1 MTRPMVR
8 LNKLAD
14 RGSTPLPL
22 PEAAPDYLDA
32 AAGSLPQHPA
42 TLRDVPVKLS
52 ILMCAY
58 NEEQR
63 IGRAIAELLQ
73 TEYPCDVELIVVD
86 DGSTDGTPLLLA
98 QIDDPRVT
106 VYRHLVNLGKGAALR
121 SAVKLATGTH
131 AVPFDA
137 DLEYSPAD
145 IPRMLEPVLAG
156 RSEVVYGARLFGFYT
171 VYQSYRYAKGNRV
184 LTQLA
189 NMIYDAGLSD
199 LHTCLKLIPL
209 PLLKTLPL
217 SEIGFGLDTEITAL
231 LLKLGIRPFEIPVS
245 YYSRS
250 HAEGKKIRWQD
261 AVACVRILVQVR
273 MSFGRRMK
281 SAVTLAHGGGHASAA
296 LPGPESQLSVLAG
309 ESASG
314 DAAAIVAAAGLSRWL
329 DGGALPA

>member
-1 MTRPMVR
+1 MTLV
-8 LNKLAD
+8 A
-14 RGSTPLPL
+14 
-22 PEAAPDYLDA
+22 
-32 AAGSLPQHPA
+32 SLPQQAA
-42 TLRDVPVKLS
+42 TVRDRPVKLS

-63 IGRAIAELLQ
+63 IGRAIAEILQ
-73 TEYPCDVELIVVD
+73 TEYPCEVELIVVD

-98 QIDDPRVT
+98 QVDDPRVI
-106 VYRHLVNLGKGAALR
+106 VYRHVVNLGKGAALR

-145 IPRMLEPVLAG
+145 VPRMLEPVLAG

-273 MSFGRRMK
+273 MSFGSRMK
-281 SAVTLAHGGGHASAA
+281 SAMALAHGAGTRVQLCQGRSRNCRCSPANLRAVTL
-296 LPGPESQLSVLAG
+296 LPSSPPPG
-309 ESASG
+309 
-314 DAAAIVAAAGLSRWL
+314 
-329 DGGALPA
+329 

>member
-1 MTRPMVR
+1 MTRPIAR
-8 LNKLAD
+8 LNELAE
-14 RGSTPLPL
+14 RGPAPVPLRT
-22 PEAAPDYLDA
+22 AAV
-32 AAGSLPQHPA
+32 SE
-42 TLRDVPVKLS
+42 RPVKLS

-63 IGRAIAELLQ
+63 IGRAIAEILQ
-73 TEYPCDVELIVVD
+73 TEYPCDVELIIVD

-98 QIDDPRVT
+98 QVDDPRVI
-106 VYRHLVNLGKGAALR
+106 VYRHVVNLGKGAALR

-145 IPRMLEPVLAG
+145 IPRMLQPVLSG
-156 RSEVVYGARLFGFYT
+156 RTDVVYGARLFGFYT

-217 SEIGFGLDTEITAL
+217 SEVGFGLDTEITAL

-273 MSFGRRMK
+273 MSFGSRRK
-281 SAVTLAHGGGHASAA
+281 SAGALTHGGHASPAM
-296 LPGPESQLSVLAG
+296 PEPDPFGHTGQ
-309 ESASG
+309 SG
-314 DAAAIVAAAGLSRWL
+314 DTASAIVAAAGLARWL
-329 DGGALPA
+329 DGGVLLA

>member
-1 MTRPMVR
+1 MTRQIAR
-8 LNKLAD
+8 LNKLTEKAPA
-14 RGSTPLPL
+14 PLPG
-22 PEAAPDYLDA
+22 AAVESLGR
-32 AAGSLPQHPA
+32 AAGSVPQHVA
-42 TLRDVPVKLS
+42 SSDECPVKLS

-63 IGRAIAELLQ
+63 IGRAIAEILQ
-73 TEYPCDVELIVVD
+73 IDYPCDIELIIVD
-86 DGSTDGTPLLLA
+86 DGSTDGTRALLA
-98 QIDDPRVT
+98 ELDDPRVV
-106 VYRHLVNLGKGAALR
+106 VYRHVVNLGKGAALR

-131 AVPFDA
+131 TLPFDA

-145 IPRMLEPVLAG
+145 IPRMLEPVLSG
-156 RSEVVYGARLFGFYT
+156 RSDVVYGARLFGFYT
-171 VYQSYRYAKGNRV
+171 VYQSYRYATGNRV

-189 NMIYDAGLSD
+189 NMIFDAGLSD

-250 HAEGKKIRWQD
+250 HAQGKKIRWQD
-261 AVACVRILVQVR
+261 AVACVRILVQVKL
-273 MSFGRRMK
+273 SFGSRIK
-281 SAVTLAHGGGHASAA
+281 SAKALPGVTGHASPVMPEQDPY
-296 LPGPESQLSVLAG
+296 LPGRVG

-314 DAAAIVAAAGLSRWL
+314 DAAIVAAAGLIRWL

>member
-8 LNKLAD
+8 LNKLAEP
-14 RGSTPLPL
+14 GKTALPL
-22 PEAAPDYLDA
+22 PEAAPDSVDA
-32 AAGSLPQHPA
+32 AAGSLPQHPPA
-42 TLRDVPVKLS
+42 LGVAPVKLS

-63 IGRAIAELLQ
+63 IGRAITELLQ
-73 TEYPCDVELIVVD
+73 TDYPCDVELIVVD

-106 VYRHLVNLGKGAALR
+106 VYRHVVNLGKGAALR

-145 IPRMLEPVLAG
+145 LPRMLEPVLSG
-156 RSEVVYGARLFGFYT
+156 RSQVVYGARLFGFYT

-184 LTQLA
+184 MTQLA

-209 PLLKTLPL
+209 PLLRTLPL
-217 SEIGFGLDTEITAL
+217 SELGFGLDTEITAL
-231 LLKLGIRPFEIPVS
+231 LLKLGVRPFEIPVS

-250 HAEGKKIRWQD
+250 QAEGKKIRWQD

-273 MSFGRRMK
+273 MSFGSRMK
-281 SAVTLAHGGGHASAA
+281 SALAHARAGGHASPA
-296 LPGPESQLSVLAG
+296 LPPAG
-309 ESASG
+309 IADEPASG
-314 DAAAIVAAAGLSRWL
+314 DAAAIVAAAGLTRWL

>member
-1 MTRPMVR
+1 MVR
-8 LNKLAD
+8 PNERAD
-14 RGSTPLPL
+14 RAPTALQVPG
-22 PEAAPDYLDA
+22 AALDSLDPA
-32 AAGSLPQHPA
+32 VGSLPQSA
-42 TLRDVPVKLS
+42 TAVHDRPVKLS

-73 TEYPCDVELIVVD
+73 MDYPCDIELIVVD
-86 DGSTDGTPLLLA
+86 DGSTDGTPLLLG
-98 QIDDPRVT
+98 QIDDPRVI
-106 VYRHLVNLGKGAALR
+106 VYRHVVNLGKGAALR

-145 IPRMLEPVLAG
+145 LPRMLEPVLAG
-156 RSEVVYGARLFGFYT
+156 RSQVVYGARLFGFYT

-184 LTQLA
+184 MTQLA

-250 HAEGKKIRWQD
+250 QAEGKKIRWQD

-273 MSFGRRMK
+273 MSFRSRMK
-281 SAVTLAHGGGHASAA
+281 SAVALAHGGGHASPAIPA
-296 LPGPESQLSVLAG
+296 PELPTRAVG

-314 DAAAIVAAAGLSRWL
+314 DVAAIVAAAGLTRWL
-329 DGGALPA
+329 GGGVLLA

>member
-8 LNKLAD
+8 PHELTKRAPASL
-14 RGSTPLPL
+14 RL
-22 PEAAPDYLDA
+22 PEALDSLDY
-32 AAGSLPQHPA
+32 AAGSPSQHGP
-42 TLRDVPVKLS
+42 TVNERTVKLS

-58 NEEQR
+58 NEERR
-63 IGRAIAELLQ
+63 IGRAIAEILQ
-73 TEYPCDVELIVVD
+73 TDYPCDVELIVVD
-86 DGSTDGTPLLLA
+86 DGSTDGTPALLA
-98 QIDDPRVT
+98 RLEDPRVT
-106 VYRHLVNLGKGAALR
+106 VYRHVVNLGKGAALR

-145 IPRMLEPVLAG
+145 IPRMLEPVLSG
-156 RSEVVYGARLFGFYT
+156 RSDVVYGARLFGFYT

-184 LTQLA
+184 MTQLA

-209 PLLKTLPL
+209 PLLKALPL
-217 SEIGFGLDTEITAL
+217 SETGFGLDTEITAQ

-261 AVACVRILVQVR
+261 AVACVRILLQVK
-273 MSFGRRMK
+273 MSFGSRMR
-281 SAVTLAHGGGHASAA
+281 SAVA
-296 LPGPESQLSVLAG
+296 LPGTRTG
-309 ESASG
+309 
-314 DAAAIVAAAGLSRWL
+314 GLTRWL
-329 DGGALPA
+329 DGGALLA

>member
-8 LNKLAD
+8 LNKRAENTP
-14 RGSTPLPL
+14 TPLQIPGTAL
-22 PEAAPDYLDA
+22 ESIDP
-32 AAGSLPQHPA
+32 AAGSLPHGAA
-42 TLRDVPVKLS
+42 TVHDRPVKLS

-63 IGRAIAELLQ
+63 IGRAITEILQ
-73 TEYPCDVELIVVD
+73 MDYPCDIELIVVD
-86 DGSTDGTPLLLA
+86 DGSTDSTPLLLA
-98 QIDDPRVT
+98 QLDDPRVI
-106 VYRHLVNLGKGAALR
+106 VYRHVVNLGKGAALR

-156 RSEVVYGARLFGFYT
+156 RTEVVYGARLFGFYT

-217 SEIGFGLDTEITAL
+217 NEVGFGLDTEITAL
-231 LLKLGIRPFEIPVS
+231 LLKLGIRPFEVPVS

-273 MSFGRRMK
+273 MSFGSRMR
-281 SAVTLAHGGGHASAA
+281 SAVALAHGSGHASPAMSEPDP
-296 LPGPESQLSVLAG
+296 LTCVVG

-314 DAAAIVAAAGLSRWL
+314 DAAAIVAAAGLTRWL
-329 DGGALPA
+329 DGGALLA

>member
-8 LNKLAD
+8 LNKLAE

-22 PEAAPDYLDA
+22 PEAAPDSLEA
-32 AAGSLPQHPA
+32 AAGSLPRHPA
-42 TLRDVPVKLS
+42 TLRNAPVKLS

-63 IGRAIAELLQ
+63 IGRAITELLQ
-73 TEYPCDVELIVVD
+73 TDYPCDVELIVVD

-106 VYRHLVNLGKGAALR
+106 VYRHVVNLGKGAALR

-145 IPRMLEPVLAG
+145 LPRMLEPVLAG
-156 RSEVVYGARLFGFYT
+156 RSQVVYGARLFGFYT

-184 LTQLA
+184 MTQLA

-209 PLLKTLPL
+209 PLLRTLPL
-217 SEIGFGLDTEITAL
+217 SEVGFGLDTEITAL

-250 HAEGKKIRWQD
+250 QAEGKKIRWQD
-261 AVACVRILVQVR
+261 AVACVRILVQVK
-273 MSFGRRMK
+273 MSFGSRMK
-281 SAVTLAHGGGHASAA
+281 AAVAHVHAGGHASPA
-296 LPGPESQLSVLAG
+296 LPGADSHLTGRAG
-309 ESASG
+309 EIASG
-314 DAAAIVAAAGLSRWL
+314 DAAVVAAAGLARWL
-329 DGGALPA
+329 DGGALLA

>member
-1 MTRPMVR
+1 MTAPMVSRNR
-8 LNKLAD
+8 LARNEP
-14 RGSTPLPL
+14 RQLPKR
-22 PEAAPDYLDA
+22 
-32 AAGSLPQHPA
+32 PA
-42 TLRDVPVKLS
+42 TAGERPVKLS

-63 IGRAIAELLQ
+63 IGRAIAEILQ

-106 VYRHLVNLGKGAALR
+106 VYRHVVNLGKGAALR

-145 IPRMLEPVLAG
+145 VPRMLEPVLAG

-209 PLLKTLPL
+209 PLLRTLPL

-273 MSFGRRMK
+273 MSFGSRMK
-281 SAVTLAHGGGHASAA
+281 SALALAHGAGHPSAA
-296 LPGPESQLSVLAG
+296 LPGPEPHLSVLAG
-309 ESASG
+309 ESAGG
-314 DAAAIVAAAGLSRWL
+314 DAAAIVAAAGLARWL
-329 DGGALPA
+329 DGGALLA

>member
-1 MTRPMVR
+1 MERADFSMTRPMAK
-8 LNKLAD
+8 LHKLAE
-14 RGSTPLPL
+14 R
-22 PEAAPDYLDA
+22 APAL
-32 AAGSLPQHPA
+32 LPQHAA
-42 TLRDVPVKLS
+42 TAGGRPVKLS
-52 ILMCAY
+52 ILMAAY

-63 IGRAIAELLQ
+63 IVRAIAEILQ
-73 TEYPCDVELIVVD
+73 TDYPCDVELIVVD
-86 DGSTDGTPLLLA
+86 DGSTDGTPALLA
-98 QIDDPRVT
+98 QLDDPRVKT
-106 VYRHLVNLGKGAALR
+106 YRHVVNLGKGAALR

-145 IPRMLEPVLAG
+145 VPRMLEPVLSG
-156 RSEVVYGARLFGFYT
+156 RSDVVYGARLFGFYT

-184 LTQLA
+184 MTQLA

-217 SEIGFGLDTEITAL
+217 SETGFGLDTEITAQ

-261 AVACVRILVQVR
+261 AVACVRILLQVK
-273 MSFGRRMK
+273 MSFGARMRA
-281 SAVTLAHGGGHASAA
+281 AVA
-296 LPGPESQLSVLAG
+296 LPGTGGYASPALPGADTHLALGVG
-309 ESASG
+309 ESAGG
-314 DAAAIVAAAGLSRWL
+314 DAAIVAAAGLARWL
-329 DGGALPA
+329 DGGALLA

>member
-1 MTRPMVR
+1 MTRPMAR
-8 LNKLAD
+8 LNKRAENAP
-14 RGSTPLPL
+14 TPLQIPG
-22 PEAAPDYLDA
+22 AALDSVDP
-32 AAGSLPQHPA
+32 AAGSLPQGAA
-42 TLRDVPVKLS
+42 TVHDRPVKLS

-63 IGRAIAELLQ
+63 IGRAITEILQ
-73 TEYPCDVELIVVD
+73 MDYPCDIELIVVD
-86 DGSTDGTPLLLA
+86 DGSTDSTPLLLA
-98 QIDDPRVT
+98 QLDDPRVI
-106 VYRHLVNLGKGAALR
+106 VYRHVVNLGKGAALR

-156 RSEVVYGARLFGFYT
+156 RTEVVYGARLFGFYT

-217 SEIGFGLDTEITAL
+217 SEVGFGLDTEITAL
-231 LLKLGIRPFEIPVS
+231 LLKLGIRPFEVPVS

-273 MSFGRRMK
+273 MSFGSRMR
-281 SAVTLAHGGGHASAA
+281 SAVALAHGSGHASPA
-296 LPGPESQLSVLAG
+296 LSEPDPLTRVVG
-309 ESASG
+309 EPASG
-314 DAAAIVAAAGLSRWL
+314 DAAAIVAAAGLTRWL
-329 DGGALPA
+329 DGGALLA

>member
-8 LNKLAD
+8 PNKRAD
-14 RGSTPLPL
+14 RAPAALQVPGTTP
-22 PEAAPDYLDA
+22 DSLDP
-32 AAGSLPQHPA
+32 AAGSLPQGAA
-42 TLRDVPVKLS
+42 TVHDRPVKLS

-73 TEYPCDVELIVVD
+73 MDYPCDIELIVVD
-86 DGSTDGTPLLLA
+86 DGSTDGTHLLLA
-98 QIDDPRVT
+98 QIDDPRVI
-106 VYRHLVNLGKGAALR
+106 VYRHVVNMGKGAALR

-145 IPRMLEPVLAG
+145 LPRMLEPVLAG
-156 RSEVVYGARLFGFYT
+156 RSQVVYGARLFGFYT

-184 LTQLA
+184 MTQLA

-231 LLKLGIRPFEIPVS
+231 LLRLGIRPFEIPVS

-273 MSFGRRMK
+273 MSFRSRMK
-281 SAVTLAHGGGHASAA
+281 SAVALAHGGGHANLAIPAA
-296 LPGPESQLSVLAG
+296 DPLTRAVG

-314 DAAAIVAAAGLSRWL
+314 DAAAIVAAAGLTRWL
-329 DGGALPA
+329 DGGALLA

>member
-8 LNKLAD
+8 PNKRAGIAPTALQVPGA
-14 RGSTPLPL
+14 PL
-22 PEAAPDYLDA
+22 DSLDPG
-32 AAGSLPQHPA
+32 AGSLPQGAAAVHD
-42 TLRDVPVKLS
+42 RPVKLS

-73 TEYPCDVELIVVD
+73 MDYPCDIELIVVD

-98 QIDDPRVT
+98 QIEDPRVI
-106 VYRHLVNLGKGAALR
+106 VYRHVVNLGKGAALR

-145 IPRMLEPVLAG
+145 LPRMLEPVLAG
-156 RSEVVYGARLFGFYT
+156 RSQVVYGARLFGFYT

-184 LTQLA
+184 MTQLA

-273 MSFGRRMK
+273 MSFRSRMK
-281 SAVTLAHGGGHASAA
+281 SAVALAHGAGHASPAI
-296 LPGPESQLSVLAG
+296 PGPAPLTRAVG

-314 DAAAIVAAAGLSRWL
+314 DAAVVAAAGLTRWL
-329 DGGALPA
+329 DGGALLA

>member
-1 MTRPMVR
+1 MAR

-14 RGSTPLPL
+14 AGTPLPL
-22 PEAAPDYLDA
+22 PGAALDSLDDA
-32 AAGSLPQHPA
+32 VGSLTRHAA
-42 TLRDVPVKLS
+42 TVSERPVKLS

-63 IGRAIAELLQ
+63 IGRAITEILQ
-73 TEYPCDVELIVVD
+73 TDYPCDVELIIVD
-86 DGSTDGTPLLLA
+86 DGSTDGTPLLLT
-98 QIDDPRVT
+98 QVDDPRVL
-106 VYRHLVNLGKGAALR
+106 VYRHVVNLGKGAALR

-156 RSEVVYGARLFGFYT
+156 RSDVVYGARLFGFYT

-184 LTQLA
+184 MTQLA

-217 SEIGFGLDTEITAL
+217 SETGFGLDTEITAQ

-261 AVACVRILVQVR
+261 AVACVRILLQVK
-273 MSFGRRMK
+273 MSFGSRMR
-281 SAVTLAHGGGHASAA
+281 SAVTLPGTGGHASPA
-296 LPGPESQLSVLAG
+296 LPGAEAHLTVRAG
-309 ESASG
+309 EPAGG
-314 DAAAIVAAAGLSRWL
+314 DAAIVAAAGLTRWL
-329 DGGALPA
+329 DGGALLA

>member
-8 LNKLAD
+8 PDKSAD
-14 RGSTPLPL
+14 RAPTVLQVPG
-22 PEAAPDYLDA
+22 AALDFLDP
-32 AAGSLPQHPA
+32 AAGSLPQGA
-42 TLRDVPVKLS
+42 TTAQDRPVKLS

-73 TEYPCDVELIVVD
+73 MDYPCDIELIVVD

-98 QIDDPRVT
+98 QIDDPRVI
-106 VYRHLVNLGKGAALR
+106 VYRHVINLGKGAALR
-121 SAVKLATGTH
+121 SAVKLASGTH

-145 IPRMLEPVLAG
+145 LPRMLEPVLAG
-156 RSEVVYGARLFGFYT
+156 RSQVVYGARLFGFYT

-184 LTQLA
+184 MTQLA

-273 MSFGRRMK
+273 MSFRSRMK
-281 SAVTLAHGGGHASAA
+281 SAVALAHGGGPASPPVPAA
-296 LPGPESQLSVLAG
+296 DPLTRAVG

-314 DAAAIVAAAGLSRWL
+314 DAAAIVAAAGLTRWL
-329 DGGALPA
+329 DGGALLA

>member
-8 LNKLAD
+8 PTKRAD
-14 RGSTPLPL
+14 RAPTALQVPGAPLDFPG
-22 PEAAPDYLDA
+22 P
-32 AAGSLPQHPA
+32 AAGSLPQGAAEVHG
-42 TLRDVPVKLS
+42 RPVKLS

-73 TEYPCDVELIVVD
+73 MDYPCDIELIVVD

-98 QIDDPRVT
+98 QIDDPRVI
-106 VYRHLVNLGKGAALR
+106 VYRHVVNLGKGAALR

-145 IPRMLEPVLAG
+145 LPRMLEPVLAG
-156 RSEVVYGARLFGFYT
+156 RSQVVYGARLFGFYT

-184 LTQLA
+184 MTQLA

-209 PLLKTLPL
+209 PLLRTLPL
-217 SEIGFGLDTEITAL
+217 SEVGFGLDTEITAL

-273 MSFGRRMK
+273 MSFRSRMK
-281 SAVTLAHGGGHASAA
+281 SAVALAHGGGHASPAIPA
-296 LPGPESQLSVLAG
+296 PDPLTRAVG

-314 DAAAIVAAAGLSRWL
+314 DAAAIVAAAGLTRWL
-329 DGGALPA
+329 DGGALLA

>member
-8 LNKLAD
+8 PHKPAE
-14 RGSTPLPL
+14 RAPASLPL
-22 PEAAPDYLDA
+22 PEALDSLDYA
-32 AAGSLPQHPA
+32 VGPPPEHAVTGGERP
-42 TLRDVPVKLS
+42 TKLS

-63 IGRAIAELLQ
+63 IGRAIAEILQ
-73 TEYPCDVELIVVD
+73 TDYPCDVELIVVD
-86 DGSTDGTPLLLA
+86 DGSSDGTPALLA
-98 QIDDPRVT
+98 RLDDPRVV
-106 VYRHLVNLGKGAALR
+106 VYRHVVNLGKGAALR

-145 IPRMLEPVLAG
+145 IPRLLEPVLSG
-156 RSEVVYGARLFGFYT
+156 RSDVVYGARLFGFYT

-184 LTQLA
+184 MTQLA

-217 SEIGFGLDTEITAL
+217 SETGFGLDTEITAQ

-261 AVACVRILVQVR
+261 AVACVRILLQVK
-273 MSFGRRMK
+273 MSFGSRMR
-281 SAVTLAHGGGHASAA
+281 SAVTL
-296 LPGPESQLSVLAG
+296 PGTG
-309 ESASG
+309 T
-314 DAAAIVAAAGLSRWL
+314 AGLTRWL
-329 DGGALPA
+329 DGGALLA

>member
-8 LNKLAD
+8 PHKLTEIVPAA
-14 RGSTPLPL
+14 LPL
-22 PEAAPDYLDA
+22 PEALDSLDD
-32 AAGSLPQHPA
+32 AAGSPPQHRPTA
-42 TLRDVPVKLS
+42 GERTVKLS

-63 IGRAIAELLQ
+63 ISRAIAEILQ
-73 TEYPCDVELIVVD
+73 TDYPCDVELIVVD
-86 DGSTDGTPLLLA
+86 DGSSDGTPALLA
-98 QIDDPRVT
+98 RLDDPRVI
-106 VYRHLVNLGKGAALR
+106 VYRHVVNLGKGAALR

-145 IPRMLEPVLAG
+145 IPRMLEPVLSG
-156 RSEVVYGARLFGFYT
+156 RSDVVYGARLFGFYT

-184 LTQLA
+184 MTQLA

-217 SEIGFGLDTEITAL
+217 SETGFGLDTEITAQ

-250 HAEGKKIRWQD
+250 QAEGKKIRWQD
-261 AVACVRILVQVR
+261 AVACVRILLQVK
-273 MSFGRRMK
+273 MSFGSRMR
-281 SAVTLAHGGGHASAA
+281 SAVA
-296 LPGPESQLSVLAG
+296 LPGTG
-309 ESASG
+309 T
-314 DAAAIVAAAGLSRWL
+314 AGLARWL
-329 DGGALPA
+329 DGGALLA

>member
-8 LNKLAD
+8 PNKPAD
-14 RGSTPLPL
+14 RAPTALQAPG
-22 PEAAPDYLDA
+22 AALDSLDPD
-32 AAGSLPQHPA
+32 AGLLPQSA
-42 TLRDVPVKLS
+42 TTVQDRPVKLS

-73 TEYPCDVELIVVD
+73 MDYPCDIELIVVD

-98 QIDDPRVT
+98 QIDDPRVI
-106 VYRHLVNLGKGAALR
+106 VYRHVINLGKGAALR
-121 SAVKLATGTH
+121 SAVKLASGTH

-145 IPRMLEPVLAG
+145 LPRMLEPVLAG
-156 RSEVVYGARLFGFYT
+156 RSQVVYGARLFGFYT

-184 LTQLA
+184 MTQLA

-273 MSFGRRMK
+273 MSFRSRMK
-281 SAVTLAHGGGHASAA
+281 SAVALAHGGGHASPAVPA
-296 LPGPESQLSVLAG
+296 PDPLTRAVG

-314 DAAAIVAAAGLSRWL
+314 DAAAIVAAAGLTRWL
-329 DGGALPA
+329 DGGALLA

>member
-8 LNKLAD
+8 PHKLTEGAPA
-14 RGSTPLPL
+14 PLPL
-22 PEAAPDYLDA
+22 SEALDFLDYAVDSPPEHAVTSGERP
-32 AAGSLPQHPA
+32 
-42 TLRDVPVKLS
+42 TKLS

-63 IGRAIAELLQ
+63 IGRAIAEILQ
-73 TEYPCDVELIVVD
+73 TDYPCDVELIVVD
-86 DGSTDGTPLLLA
+86 DGSADGTPALLA
-98 QIDDPRVT
+98 RLDDPRVI
-106 VYRHLVNLGKGAALR
+106 VYRHVVNLGKGAALR
-121 SAVKLATGTH
+121 SAVKLATGSH

-145 IPRMLEPVLAG
+145 IPRMLEPVLSG
-156 RSEVVYGARLFGFYT
+156 RSDVVYGARLFGFYT

-184 LTQLA
+184 MTQLA

-217 SEIGFGLDTEITAL
+217 SETGFGLDTEITAQ

-261 AVACVRILVQVR
+261 AVACVRILLQVK
-273 MSFGRRMK
+273 MSFGSRMR
-281 SAVTLAHGGGHASAA
+281 SAVV
-296 LPGPESQLSVLAG
+296 LPGTG
-309 ESASG
+309 T
-314 DAAAIVAAAGLSRWL
+314 AGLTRWL
-329 DGGALPA
+329 DGGALLA

>member
-8 LNKLAD
+8 PHKLTERAPAPLRLPAALD
-14 RGSTPLPL
+14 SLDYAMGSPPQRG
-22 PEAAPDYLDA
+22 
-32 AAGSLPQHPA
+32 PA
-42 TLRDVPVKLS
+42 VVGRTVKLS

-58 NEEQR
+58 NEEKR
-63 IGRAIAELLQ
+63 IGRAIAEILR
-73 TEYPCDVELIVVD
+73 TDYPCDIELIVVD
-86 DGSTDGTPLLLA
+86 DGSTDGTPALLA
-98 QIDDPRVT
+98 RLEDPRIM
-106 VYRHLVNLGKGAALR
+106 VYRHVVNLGKGAALR

-145 IPRMLEPVLAG
+145 IPRMLEPVLSG
-156 RSEVVYGARLFGFYT
+156 RSDVVYGARLFGFYT

-184 LTQLA
+184 MTQLA

-217 SEIGFGLDTEITAL
+217 SETGFGLDTEITAQ

-261 AVACVRILVQVR
+261 AVACVRILLQVK
-273 MSFGRRMK
+273 MSFGSRMR
-281 SAVTLAHGGGHASAA
+281 SAVA
-296 LPGPESQLSVLAG
+296 LPGTRTG
-309 ESASG
+309 
-314 DAAAIVAAAGLSRWL
+314 GLTRWL
-329 DGGALPA
+329 DGGALLA

>member
-8 LNKLAD
+8 PDKRAD
-14 RGSTPLPL
+14 TAPTALQVPG
-22 PEAAPDYLDA
+22 AALDSLDP
-32 AAGSLPQHPA
+32 AAGSLRQGA
-42 TLRDVPVKLS
+42 TAVRDRPVKLS

-73 TEYPCDVELIVVD
+73 MDYPCDIELIVVD

-98 QIDDPRVT
+98 QIDDPRVI
-106 VYRHLVNLGKGAALR
+106 VYRHVVNLGKGAALR

-145 IPRMLEPVLAG
+145 LPRMLEPVLAG
-156 RSEVVYGARLFGFYT
+156 RSQVVYGARLFGFYT

-184 LTQLA
+184 MTQLA

-273 MSFGRRMK
+273 MSFRSRMK
-281 SAVTLAHGGGHASAA
+281 SAVALAHGGGHANLAIPAA
-296 LPGPESQLSVLAG
+296 DPLTRAVG

-314 DAAAIVAAAGLSRWL
+314 DAAAIVAAAGLTRWL
-329 DGGALPA
+329 DGGALLA

>member
-8 LNKLAD
+8 LNKRAVKAPAPLQLPGAALDSLGSPTQGAATGHD
-14 RGSTPLPL
+14 R
-22 PEAAPDYLDA
+22 
-32 AAGSLPQHPA
+32 
-42 TLRDVPVKLS
+42 PVKLS

-63 IGRAIAELLQ
+63 IGRAIAEILR
-73 TEYPCDVELIVVD
+73 TDYPCDIELIVVD
-86 DGSTDGTPLLLA
+86 DGSTDSTPLLLA
-98 QIDDPRVT
+98 HVDDPRVI
-106 VYRHLVNLGKGAALR
+106 VYRHVVNLGKGAALR

-156 RSEVVYGARLFGFYT
+156 RTEVVYGARLFGFYT

-273 MSFGRRMK
+273 MSFGSRMRP
-281 SAVTLAHGGGHASAA
+281 AVALAHGGGHASPAISEPDP
-296 LPGPESQLSVLAG
+296 LTRVVG

-314 DAAAIVAAAGLSRWL
+314 DAAAIVAAAGLTRWL
-329 DGGALPA
+329 DGGALLA